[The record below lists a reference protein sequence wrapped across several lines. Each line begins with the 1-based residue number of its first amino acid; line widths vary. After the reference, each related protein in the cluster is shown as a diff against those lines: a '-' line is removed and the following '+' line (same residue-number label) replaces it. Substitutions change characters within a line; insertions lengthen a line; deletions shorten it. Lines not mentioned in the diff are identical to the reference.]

1 MKKSVL
7 LIGTGLLLLLSNILT
22 AQVDKSVRFG
32 IRTTPAINMMNPGTN
47 KKVNKDGAS
56 MKAGIGLVLEF
67 KLSEVASFQTGVEYT
82 GAGFKTKYDKDTAI
96 YQYKDDA
103 IVEAKDL
110 SDTSIYTFN
119 KVGGGTTYQLVGRKY
134 NIGYL
139 NIPLTFKLKTKDI
152 GGFTYFGQI
161 GGNVFIK
168 MSAKSNDE
176 VRKINYPT
184 STNANWNAVSYVDA
198 DPIEKVNI
206 ANQINLLTA
215 CGSIGGGA
223 EYNISGSTSL
233 YASLHYQHHFMNATK
248 ADSDYL
254 IRQKREGT
262 NYTYSQFP
270 NAMKLR
276 QIVFAI
282 GILF

>member
-1 MKKSVL
+1 MKKSLL
-7 LIGTGLLLLLSNILT
+7 LIGACLFLSKIGT
-22 AQVDKSVRFG
+22 AQDTKNVRFG

-47 KKVNKDGAS
+47 KKVNKNGAV

-67 KLSEVASFQTGVEYT
+67 KLSDVASFQTGVEYT
-82 GAGFKTKYDKDTAI
+82 GAGLKAKYDKDTAM
-96 YQYKDDA
+96 YRYKDDA
-103 IVEAKDL
+103 VVE
-110 SDTSIYTFN
+110 SDGLTDSSLFVFN
-119 KVGGGTTYQLVGRKY
+119 KTGGGATYQLTSRKY

-139 NIPLTFKLKTKDI
+139 NIPLTFKLRTKEI
-152 GGFTYFGQI
+152 SGMTYFGQI

-168 MSAKSNDE
+168 TSAKADDE
-176 VRKINYPT
+176 VKKLNYSITSPT
-184 STNANWNAVSYVDA
+184 GITYASA
-198 DPIEKVNI
+198 DPIEKINI
-206 ANQINLLTA
+206 SNQVNLLTA
-215 CGSIGGGA
+215 CGSIGAGA

-233 YASLHYQHHFMNATK
+233 YGSIHYQHHFMNATK

-254 IRQKREGT
+254 IRQKREGA

>member
-1 MKKSVL
+1 MKKSLL
-7 LIGTGLLLLLSNILT
+7 LIGACLFLSNIGT

-32 IRTTPAINMMNPGTN
+32 IRATPAINMMNPGTN
-47 KKVNKDGAS
+47 KKVNKDGVA

-67 KLSEVASFQTGVEYT
+67 KLSDVASFQTGVEYT
-82 GAGFKTKYDKDTAI
+82 GACLKAKYDKDTAI

-103 IVEAKDL
+103 IVEATNL

-119 KVGGGTTYQLVGRKY
+119 KVGGGTTYQLMARKY

-139 NIPLTFKLKTKDI
+139 NIPVTFKLKTKDI

-161 GGNVFIK
+161 GGNIFIK

-184 STNANWNAVSYVDA
+184 STNANWNSVSYVDA

-206 ANQINLLTA
+206 ANQVNLLTA

-233 YASLHYQHHFMNATK
+233 YASIHYQHHFMNATK
-248 ADSDYL
+248 ADTDYL
-254 IRQKREGT
+254 IRQKREGLK
-262 NYTYSQFP
+262 YTYSEFP

-276 QIVFAI
+276 QIVLAI

>member
-1 MKKSVL
+1 MKKTLL
-7 LIGTGLLLLLSNILT
+7 LIGISLFLTKIGT
-22 AQVDKSVRFG
+22 AQVDKNVRFG
-32 IRTTPAINMMNPGTN
+32 IRTSPAINMMNPGTN
-47 KKVNKDGAS
+47 KKVNNGGAS

-67 KLSEVASFQTGVEYT
+67 KLSDVASFQTGLEYT
-82 GAGFKTKYDKDTAI
+82 GAGFKTKYDKDTAM

-103 IVEAKDL
+103 VVESSSLTDSSL
-110 SDTSIYTFN
+110 FTFN
-119 KVGGGTTYQLVGRKY
+119 KTGGTTYKLTERKY

-152 GGFTYFGQI
+152 NGMTYFGQI

-168 MSAKSNDE
+168 MAAKSNDE
-176 VRKINYPT
+176 VQKMGYSITSPT
-184 STNANWNAVSYVDA
+184 GITYTSA
-198 DPIEKVNI
+198 DPIEKINI
-206 ANQINLLTA
+206 TNQINLLTA

-248 ADSDYL
+248 ADSKYL
-254 IRQKREGT
+254 MRQKREGA
-262 NYTYSQFP
+262 NYNYSEFP

-276 QIVFAI
+276 QIVLAI